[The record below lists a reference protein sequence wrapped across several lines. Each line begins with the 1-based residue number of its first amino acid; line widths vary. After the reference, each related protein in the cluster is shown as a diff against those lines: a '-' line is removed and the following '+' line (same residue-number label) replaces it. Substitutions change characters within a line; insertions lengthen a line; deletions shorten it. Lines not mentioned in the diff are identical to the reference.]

1 MCYPGTE
8 SPENLFYAGIG
19 ESENE
24 KDTCFTMRVGNDSLR
39 DDGLRSVQGKRQDL
53 EH

>member
-8 SPENLFYAGIG
+8 SPVNLLYAGIG

-24 KDTCFTMRVGNDSLR
+24 KDTCFAMRTCNDSLFY
-39 DDGLRSVQGKRQDL
+39 DGLRSVQGKRQDL